1 MEDKNN
7 IESKETT
14 QIDQFIGRN
23 PLESYT
29 YWINYEPRNPQTR
42 YTMLI
47 KTITFGMEL
56 LPKYIDKEKQEK
68 IDTLYTKAANALKTE
83 IPEKREIIFEHLIR
97 DHRVYR
103 ITADDAKPCEAVKE
117 ELDTV
122 LNNFI
127 NQQHEQHMKMLV
139 EVDSKIF
146 HVLSMNEIVPM
157 VNPTLEEMREGYK
170 KDKFRERHEGN
181 GGNN

>member
-117 ELDTV
+117 EMETV
-122 LNNFI
+122 KNDFKD
-127 NQQHEQHMKMLV
+127 QQYEQHISRLQ
-139 EVDSKIF
+139 EIHNQIYHELTQADI
-146 HVLSMNEIVPM
+146 VLSTDTT
-157 VNPTLEEMREGYK
+157 VNQLIET
-170 KDKFRERHEGN
+170 N
-181 GGNN
+181 